1 MFKSTGQIKP
11 VTPITITAKTNGEAT
26 VRIQETDYT
35 IKDLAKFQ
43 VDPELAN
50 MKAAYS
56 EIHKNATS
64 PDSDYSKLLA
74 VKNALIELKKQ
85 VDNFKVTE
93 AKVGRRFVGIG
104 VGGGITDEQAGKAN
118 LAAKGNVAAAVTEV
132 KTKLNQNPI
141 IKTQMEAVD
150 TVMLIDD
157 YNNFNTALKELASDK
172 TGKIIEAMTIID
184 DALDKATATSKTLP
198 NVAATNNS
206 VQEDNKAAI
215 AELEEFAE
223 PGKNPAATPDARL
236 EVELNGSAAQGG
248 EAINT
253 SDTVTDAERGGAA
266 NNTPVT
272 GADNG
277 PLNGGK
283 RRRKTHKRKRA
294 QNRKGR
300 RTMNRRWH

>member
-93 AKVGRRFVGIG
+93 AKQGRKIGIIG
-104 VGGGITDEQAGKAN
+104 FGGGITADQAGKAN

-132 KTKLNQNPI
+132 KTKLGPNLI
-141 IKTQMEAVD
+141 INTQMEAVD

-172 TGKIIEAMTIID
+172 TGKIIEAMSIID
-184 DALDKATATSKTLP
+184 DALDKATATPKQLSNGVPTD
-198 NVAATNNS
+198 NS
-206 VQEDNKAAI
+206 VDPAAI
-215 AELEEFAE
+215 AELEEIAA
-223 PGKNPAATPDARL
+223 KLAANADANPAATPAARL
-236 EVELNGSAAQGG
+236 EAELNGSAAQGG

-253 SDTVTDAERGGAA
+253 SDAERGGAA

-272 GADNG
+272 GADNV